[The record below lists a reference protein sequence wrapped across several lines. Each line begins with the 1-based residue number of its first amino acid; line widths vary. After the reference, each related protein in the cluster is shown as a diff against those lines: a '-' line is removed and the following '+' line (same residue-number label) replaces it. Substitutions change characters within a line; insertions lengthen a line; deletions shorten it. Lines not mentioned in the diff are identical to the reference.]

1 MGIVGAHKPGVG
13 ARAHYPRVLSYAANV
28 VVIVMGVAG
37 AGKTTIGRALAA
49 EFGWR
54 FVEGDELH
62 TQAAVEQMRAGIALT
77 DVDRES
83 WIAALHGIIAAAA
96 NRREPLILACSALK
110 ERYRQALRGDLRR
123 VRFVYLGADRE
134 TLGRRL
140 ASRAGHFAGP
150 ALLPSQLAALE
161 PPADAITIDATQP
174 MDQILRTIRLELGV

>member
-1 MGIVGAHKPGVG
+1 
-13 ARAHYPRVLSYAANV
+13 
-28 VVIVMGVAG
+28 MGVAG

-62 TQAAVEQMRAGIALT
+62 TAAAVAQMHASIPLT
-77 DVDRES
+77 DADRAS
-83 WIAALHGIIAAAA
+83 WIAALHEIIAAAT
-96 NRREPLILACSALK
+96 NRREPLILSCSALK

-123 VRFVYLGADRE
+123 VRFVYLTADPE

-174 MDQILRTIRLELGV
+174 PDQIVHTIRREIGV